1 MSRRRIV
8 VALLLALP
16 LVGCV
21 TVRPWRQCPQPCPD
35 ARVARSQQARIVGYD
50 GRVVVLDHPQPG
62 MDDGGKFIA
71 GQAQVPNG
79 PALGPLRIHARDIC
93 VIETRKVEPGRVAA
107 NAVLVPLGVA
117 AAFAAAYE
125 GVDVDVW
132 TDTWP
137 WDPPGDAPACV
148 DRRPDDDAAAP
159 PG

>member
-1 MSRRRIV
+1 MRRLRFV
-8 VALLLALP
+8 LALGLALP
-16 LVGCV
+16 AVGCV
-21 TVRPWRQCPQPCPD
+21 SVRPWRECPQPCPD
-35 ARVARSQQARIVGYD
+35 ARVAASQQARIVGYD

-62 MDDGGKFIA
+62 MDDDGKFIA

-79 PALGPLRIHARDIC
+79 PALGPLRVHTRDIC
-93 VIETRKVEPGRVAA
+93 VIETRKLEAGRVAA

-125 GVDVDVW
+125 GVDVW

-137 WDPPGDAPACV
+137 WDPPGDAPSCV
-148 DRRPDDDAAAP
+148 DSKPDDDDDAAP